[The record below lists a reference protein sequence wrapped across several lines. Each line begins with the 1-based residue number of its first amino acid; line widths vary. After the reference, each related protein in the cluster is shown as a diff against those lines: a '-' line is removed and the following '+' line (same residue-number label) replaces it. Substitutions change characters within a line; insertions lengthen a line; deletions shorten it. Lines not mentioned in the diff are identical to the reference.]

1 MNKKLVLDRLLT
13 KKGKDY
19 TYTIA
24 FFLIF
29 SFFTFFVIRPNLL
42 EIFKANLK
50 IHNLKK
56 LNAFYENQIQNVIN
70 AQSILVETR
79 DDLGLVDEAIT
90 KKPQVNELIRDIN
103 NTVNK
108 DGLIL
113 NKTNLVDLY
122 LKDVSRTEELKTITL
137 KVGINGKFED
147 YLKMLKDIYDQRR
160 LKLLKEIDISKDV
173 VGATPGGELKIDF
186 QLEGYYL

>member
-1 MNKKLVLDRLLT
+1 MDKKLILARFFT

-42 EIFKANLK
+42 EIYKANLK
-50 IHNLKK
+50 IQNLKK
-56 LNAFYENQIQNVIN
+56 LNAYYENQIKNVIN
-70 AQSILVETR
+70 AQSILVEVR
-79 DDLGLVDEAIT
+79 DDLGLIDEAIT

-103 NTVNK
+103 NTVNQ

-113 NKTNLVDLY
+113 SKTNLVDLY
-122 LKDVSRTEELKTITL
+122 LKDVSRTEELKTIIL
-137 KVGINGKFED
+137 KVGINGGFD
-147 YLKMLKDIYDQRR
+147 NYLKMLKNLYKQRR
-160 LKLLKEIDISKDV
+160 LKLLRAIDINKNTAGST
-173 VGATPGGELKIDF
+173 ASGELKIDF